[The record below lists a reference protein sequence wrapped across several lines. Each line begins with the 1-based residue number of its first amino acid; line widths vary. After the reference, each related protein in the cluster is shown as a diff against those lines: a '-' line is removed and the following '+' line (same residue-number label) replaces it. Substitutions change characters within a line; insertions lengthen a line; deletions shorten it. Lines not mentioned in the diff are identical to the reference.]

1 MKIYILDSLL
11 ISSSVAMILVSLR
24 VFFGYRFRENKLP
37 FFLVIVLTA
46 VAAVSEL
53 YLLRNNENREFI
65 FSLIQMAGNMIFPY
79 FLYKPGKKS
88 IFALYGFVMPAFA
101 DIIAA
106 LINSKLGDDNG
117 NTITVIY
124 ICIYAAF
131 IIISCVLRRMLPVKF
146 SPDFLETIPVYV
158 YIIIFIYLLSNY
170 YSLELTHDS
179 TFYVGVANVLK
190 VVSAILVVA
199 SVVIIVI
206 RYINALNL
214 QKEAEKQI
222 EAEIHHY
229 EDMMKKN
236 SDIRSFRHD
245 YQNNLF
251 SLNALMSEGKI
262 DEAKEYLSGLSGDL
276 QGTANKYQTG
286 NHLADAIISEKAE
299 EASKTGTEI
308 DFSGTIPREWISN
321 RDLCV
326 IISNTLDNAVRACEP
341 IENAT
346 IRINAKE
353 TDNSFVMTV
362 INPVEKKVEI
372 KNNRIKTSKA
382 DSANH
387 GIGLTNIE
395 KAAKKYDDYMKLS
408 CNDNEFETVIGLIRK
423 QTI

>member
-1 MKIYILDSLL
+1 MKTYILDLLL
-11 ISSSVAMILVSLR
+11 ILSSATMILVSLG
-24 VFFGYRFRENKLP
+24 VLFGYRPKKNKVP
-37 FFLVIVLTA
+37 FIIATAVTA
-46 VAAVSEL
+46 VATAIEF
-53 YLLRNNENREFI
+53 YLLRNNENRDFGL
-65 FSLIQMAGNMIFPY
+65 SLIQLAANMGLPY
-79 FLYKPGKKS
+79 FLYKSGKKS
-88 IFALYGFVMPAFA
+88 TLALYGFVMPAFA
-101 DIIAA
+101 DIFAA
-106 LINSKLGDDNG
+106 LLSSKIGYDNDD
-117 NTITVIY
+117 IMSVAY
-124 ICIYAAF
+124 ICIYVLMTATAF
-131 IIISCVLRRMLPVKF
+131 IMHKVLPIKF
-146 SPDFLETIPVYV
+146 KPDFLDTIPVYV

-170 YSLELTHDS
+170 YTLELAYDTS
-179 TFYVGVANVLK
+179 YFAGVANMLK

-308 DFSGTIPREWISN
+308 DFSGTIPCEWISN

-362 INPVEKKVEI
+362 INPVEKKIEI
-372 KNNRIKTSKA
+372 KNNRIKTSKT

-395 KAAKKYDDYMKLS
+395 KTAKKYDGYMKLS
-408 CNDNEFETVIGLIRK
+408 CSDNEFETVIGLIRK
-423 QTI
+423 QII